1 MNFHKVKNVL
11 PLENYMLSVQFEDGT
26 NKKYDVKP
34 LFSKWTAFKDLTDIK
49 GLFEQVKVDMGG
61 YGIVWND
68 YIDLSC
74 DELYYNGVETSGL

>member
-1 MNFHKVKNVL
+1 MTFHKIKSVQPL
-11 PLENYMLSVQFEDGT
+11 PNYMLSVQFEDGE
-26 NKKYDVKP
+26 KRRYDVKP
-34 LFSKWTAFKDLTDIK
+34 LFSKWEAFTALKTIK

-74 DELYYNGVETSGL
+74 DELYYGGV

>member
-1 MNFHKVKNVL
+1 MTFHKVKEVK
-11 PLENYMLSVQFEDGT
+11 PLSDYMLDVKFVDGE

-34 LFSKWTAFKDLTDIK
+34 LFSKWEAFTALKTIQ

-61 YGIVWND
+61 YGVVWNE

-74 DELYYNGVETSGL
+74 DELYYGGI

>member
-1 MNFHKVKNVL
+1 MTFHKIKSVQPL
-11 PLENYMLSVQFEDGT
+11 PDYMLSVQFEDGE
-26 NKKYDVKP
+26 KRRYDVKP
-34 LFSKWTAFKDLTDIK
+34 LFSKWEAFAALKTIK

-74 DELYYNGVETSGL
+74 DELYYGGV